1 MAKKGLGRGLDALI
15 PTEEITEGNENKEFV
30 FVSTAFV
37 EPNRK
42 QPRKHFDEEELE
54 ALSESVKRYGVLQ
67 PITVKD
73 EKNGFYSII
82 AGERRWRAAKMAGLS
97 EVPVRIVDFSSLE
110 ELEVSLIENLQ
121 RTDLDP
127 VEEAMGYKRLMDE
140 HSLTQEEVS
149 KKVGKSRSAVAN
161 ALRILTLPEK
171 VRVLLIEKKI
181 SAGHAKAILMVAD
194 EKKQEFL
201 ADRIVS
207 DGLSVRSAES
217 LAAAL
222 NSEKEK
228 KAPAKKSEKTP
239 EVKDLERSLSDSLG
253 TKVLLEEKKKGGRI
267 EIEYYNKDQLEAIIG
282 YLKKYQR

>member
-15 PTEEITEGNENKEFV
+15 PTEETVGGSENKEFV

-54 ALSESVKRYGVLQ
+54 ALAESVKRYGVLQ

-97 EVPVRIVDFSSLE
+97 EVPVRIVEFSSLE

-127 VEEAMGYKRLMDE
+127 VEEAMGYKRLMEE

-161 ALRILTLPEK
+161 ALRILSLPET
-171 VRVLLIEKKI
+171 VRKLLTEKML

-201 ADRIVS
+201 AEKIVS
-207 DGLSVRSAES
+207 DGLSVRAAEG
-217 LAAAL
+217 LASAL

-228 KAPAKKSEKTP
+228 KAPVKKPEKTP
-239 EVKDLERSLSDSLG
+239 EVKDLERSLSDSMG

-282 YLKKYQR
+282 YLKGYRR